1 MEKRVGQHCSV
12 ILEIMNQFSIKN
24 SDKEIRVSNVPRYIE
39 VVEKGVGFFY
49 HDPGKANRENVYF
62 N

>member
-12 ILEIMNQFSIKN
+12 ILEIMNQFSRKN
-24 SDKEIRVSNVPRYIE
+24 PDKKISVKHVPRYGEIL
-39 VVEKGVGFFY
+39 EKGVGFFY
-49 HDPGKANRENVYF
+49 HDPDKAVKQRIYF